1 MRLGLVGGGL
11 QGLEAAYL
19 ARRAGWETRLL
30 DRRAEAPAR
39 GLVDSFAQGDAGD
52 PAVLDRELRGVDLLL
67 PALEDTPVLETL
79 TRWAGRRG
87 IPLAFDLAAYAVS
100 SSKQASNRMFR
111 RLGLELPRQ
120 WPECGLPVLVKP
132 DGSSGSRGVR
142 VFRQEAAWRD
152 WLATQAEEGD
162 PEAGVAQEFLQ
173 GPSYS
178 IEVLGSPGAYR
189 PLQVTALDMDAGY
202 DCKRVRAP
210 APLSAELTREMERLA
225 AGLAQALGLRGLM
238 DLEVILHDGRLKLLE
253 IDARLPSQTPIAVY
267 WSTGYN
273 LVEALG
279 ALAREPVG
287 AGPPPLPPAAGWRS
301 AVLEQVHVKG
311 NALEVCGEH
320 VLARRGPLRVERD
333 FFGAEEAITDRVP
346 GRSDWAATLL
356 FSGRDPGQAW
366 SRRCEAV
373 EAIRRAHG
381 LAEYAD
387 PEPSG

>member
-1 MRLGLVGGGL
+1 MRLGIVGAGL

-30 DRRAEAPAR
+30 DRRADAPAR
-39 GLVDSFAQGDAGD
+39 GLADSFALGDAGD

-67 PALEDTPVLETL
+67 PALEDTPVLEAIAA
-79 TRWAGRRG
+79 WAGRRG
-87 IPLAFDLAAYAVS
+87 IPLAFDPAAYAVS
-100 SSKQASNRMFR
+100 SSKQASNRLFR
-111 RLGLELPRQ
+111 SLGMALPRP

-132 DGSSGSRGVR
+132 DGLSGSRGVR
-142 VFRQEAAWRD
+142 VFREPASWQS
-152 WLATQAEEGD
+152 WLAAHTEERVGWI
-162 PEAGVAQEFLQ
+162 AQEYLE

-178 IEVLGSPGAYR
+178 IEVLGAPGAHR

-210 APLSAELTREMERLA
+210 ASLSAELAREMERLA
-225 AGLAQALGLRGLM
+225 AGLADALGLRGLM

-253 IDARLPSQTPIAVY
+253 IDARLPSQTPIAVF

-279 ALAREPVG
+279 ELARDPEG
-287 AGPPPLPPAAGWRS
+287 AMPPPLPPAAGRRA
-301 AVLEQVHVKG
+301 AVLEHVHVTAG
-311 NALEVCGEH
+311 RLEVCGEH
-320 VLARRGPLRVERD
+320 LLARRGPLRVERD

-346 GRSDWAATLL
+346 GRSDWVATLL
-356 FSGRDPGQAW
+356 SSGRDAGQAW
-366 SRRCEAV
+366 SRRCDAV

-381 LAEYAD
+381 LEACLD
-387 PEPSG
+387 PEPPR